1 MSQKVYQPLHTDD
14 PSNKIPPGEKDDR
27 KAQSPSG
34 IIYFFLISHPPR
46 SQSHF
51 QEISSCDT
59 QEELIVCLER
69 IRDLIK
75 DNLAN
80 DELIDDPAEVVL
92 DRLAVSLD
100 WMLITVRSSH
110 QKSLD
115 SLITHTF
122 VLQH

>member
-1 MSQKVYQPLHTDD
+1 
-14 PSNKIPPGEKDDR
+14 
-27 KAQSPSG
+27 
-34 IIYFFLISHPPR
+34 
-46 SQSHF
+46 
-51 QEISSCDT
+51 
-59 QEELIVCLER
+59 LER

-75 DNLAN
+75 ENLAN

-110 QKSLD
+110 QRSLD
-115 SLITHTF
+115 TLITRTF

>member
-1 MSQKVYQPLHTDD
+1 MTGKP
-14 PSNKIPPGEKDDR
+14 NPPFWH
-27 KAQSPSG
+27 
-34 IIYFFLISHPPR
+34 ILLFFLISHPSR

-100 WMLITVRSSH
+100 WMLITVRPSH
-110 QKSLD
+110 QKSLNT
-115 SLITHTF
+115 LITRTC
-122 VLQH
+122 VLHN